1 MRGINPDAAG
11 MYTIVMPQL
20 ESVSIMPVVP
30 LDEVADVYLTT
41 LEGIDQT
48 KITSNPT
55 ARLAHAQCA
64 VIEASRGYVR
74 SRRKKDAARWERHML
89 EAVRYLATVSGSD
102 FGVLVDHASDAPEGV
117 LSTVDVDTHHEFE
130 DWLDEN
136 LDKTVGRAMVRA
148 TREGMN

>member
-20 ESVSIMPVVP
+20 EFVSIMPVVP
-30 LDEVADVYLTT
+30 LDETADICLTT
-41 LEGIDQT
+41 LEAVDQ
-48 KITSNPT
+48 KRVTSNRT

-64 VIEASRGYVR
+64 VIEANRGYVR
-74 SRRKKDAARWERHML
+74 SRRKKDAARWERRTL
-89 EAVRYLATVSGSD
+89 QAVRYLATVSGSD

-117 LSTVDVDTHHEFE
+117 LTMVDVDTHHEYE

-136 LDKTVGRAMVRA
+136 LDKTVGRAMVKAMRA
-148 TREGMN
+148 GTN